1 MPYFDASMPRIA
13 RSCIETI
20 RQQVNLVDVAGL
32 YTQMK
37 RAGAQWRGLS
47 PFNTEKTPSF
57 YVHPEKN
64 VFHDYS
70 SGNAGNLF
78 RFIMLKENM
87 NFPEAVEFLAER
99 YSIPLEYEQDGA
111 PPERASL
118 RKELLV
124 LHEVAADYFH
134 RAFFADHPEAEFIRQ
149 YWTEKRRFPIEVAKE
164 YKIGLAPSSGEGF
177 VKYISGKGFTMEA
190 LKASGMLYLYDNA
203 RDASRARARFRGR
216 LMIPIRDIQGR
227 VIAFTARQTDLTP
240 DDDSSKEAK
249 YVNSPE
255 TPLFSK
261 SHVLFGLDHARKHIE
276 DGQPMVL
283 VEGQLDCLRCF
294 ERGVHAAVAP
304 QGTAITENQLAM
316 MRRFTSKA
324 EVLLDGDNAGQKAA
338 MRMLPIALKAGLEV
352 SFLPLPQG
360 QDPDDLLRD
369 GGAEAL
375 ESLRKKR
382 LTAMQFA
389 VKTLLPN
396 PGQATP
402 RDKAAALETLYTA
415 LSGCESAIVRGEYLD
430 ELAHLTRSD
439 RSALET
445 DFRHH
450 LRRDQRARGPS
461 PEPIAP
467 KKELN
472 DPLTSAESVLL
483 SVALHRP
490 ELAQF
495 YAQTID
501 HEWLD
506 SDQLPGRMLGL
517 VLAEAEND
525 LWEGA
530 QTLEPLLE
538 NEDERN
544 YIYRLLSR
552 ELSFEDPVQAA
563 NECIT
568 RLFARNLQRAQQALE
583 ERILNATNADPE
595 QARALHLERIEL
607 RKLRLTPPPQ
617 IILPA

>member
-1 MPYFDASMPRIA
+1 MPRIA
-13 RSCIETI
+13 RNCIETI
-20 RQQVNLVDVAGL
+20 RQQVSLVDVAGM

-70 SGNAGNLF
+70 SGNAGDLF
-78 RFIMLKENM
+78 RFVMLKENLGF
-87 NFPEAVEFLAER
+87 NESIEFLADR
-99 YSIPLEYEQDGA
+99 YSISLEYEDDGST
-111 PPERASL
+111 PEKRSL
-118 RKELLV
+118 RKELFT

-134 RAFFADHPEAEFIRQ
+134 RAFLADHPEAEFIRE
-149 YWTEKRRFPIEVAKE
+149 YWTEQRRFPLEMAKE
-164 YKIGLAPSSGEGF
+164 YKIGLAPSTGEGF
-177 VKYISGKGFTMEA
+177 VKYITGKGFSIEA
-190 LKASGMLYLYDNA
+190 LKACGMLYIYDNA

-227 VIAFTARQTDLTP
+227 VIAFTARQTELVP
-240 DDDSSKEAK
+240 DDDNSKEAK
-249 YVNSPE
+249 YINSPE

-261 SHVLFGLDHARKHIE
+261 SNVLFGLDHARKHVE
-276 DGQPMVL
+276 EGQPFVL

-294 ERGVHAAVAP
+294 EQGVHAAVAP
-304 QGTAITENQLAM
+304 QGTAITENQLGM
-316 MRRFTSKA
+316 IRRFTQKV

-338 MRMLPIALKAGLEV
+338 MRMLPIALKARLEV

-369 GGAEAL
+369 GGSDAL
-375 ESLRKKR
+375 DQLRTKR

-415 LSGCESAIVRGEYLD
+415 LAGCDSAIVRGEYLD

-450 LRRDQRARGPS
+450 ERRDLRAKGPS
-461 PEPIAP
+461 PEPVAP
-467 KKELN
+467 QNQDN
-472 DPLTSAESVLL
+472 DTLTSAESVLL
-483 SVALHRP
+483 SVALHQP
-490 ELAQF
+490 ELAQY

-506 SDQLPGRMLGL
+506 STQLPGRMLGL
-517 VLAEAEND
+517 VMAEAEND

-568 RLFARNLQRAQQALE
+568 RLFERNLQRAQQALE
-583 ERILNATNADPE
+583 ERILNAIGADPE
-595 QARALHLERIEL
+595 QARALHQERIQL
-607 RKLRLTPPPQ
+607 RKLRMSPPPQ
-617 IILPA
+617 ITLSA